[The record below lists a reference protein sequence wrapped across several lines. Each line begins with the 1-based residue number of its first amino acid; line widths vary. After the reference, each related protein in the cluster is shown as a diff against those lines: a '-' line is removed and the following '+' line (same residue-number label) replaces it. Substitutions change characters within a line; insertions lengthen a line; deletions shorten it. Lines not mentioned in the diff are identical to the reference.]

1 MTKEHTE
8 PSERSK
14 RRRPTQAER
23 RARTRAALLDA
34 AYAEFAR
41 RGFEAASLD
50 DIAEAAGLSKGALYY
65 NFAGKE
71 ELFLALVEQRLEQ
84 RAADL
89 RSGIEA
95 ARAVLSDA
103 RVAQGDEGGWVRAA
117 IGALPLD
124 RDWTLLFFEFVCHA
138 ARRPAVAAAFADR
151 LGELRRLGARAI
163 AELAAAA
170 DLALPAPADELSGAL
185 SALANG
191 AAIDA
196 LLAGDEGPARDLLA
210 TTAARII
217 TTRPPTG

>member
-8 PSERSK
+8 TSERSK

-34 AYAEFAR
+34 AYADFVR
-41 RGFEAASLD
+41 RGFEAAGLD

-65 NFAGKE
+65 HFDGKE
-71 ELFLALVEQRLEQ
+71 ELFLALVEQRLER

-95 ARAVLSDA
+95 ALAVVSDA
-103 RVAQGDEGGWVRAA
+103 GAHGDDGAWVRTA

-124 RDWTLLFFEFVCHA
+124 RDWTLLFFEFVCYA
-138 ARRPAVAAAFADR
+138 ARRPVVAAAFADR
-151 LGELRRLGARAI
+151 LAELRQLGATALEEIARA
-163 AELAAAA
+163 AGLS
-170 DLALPAPADELSGAL
+170 LPVPASELSDAL

-210 TTAARII
+210 TTAARMLAAP
-217 TTRPPTG
+217 RSTG